1 MINSVLLKNEVVTEF
16 QKSCLILIAKGNSG
30 CLCIRPELVLNEYS
44 PINYHRAELSDPH
57 HEIITPTLVQARL
70 AWVFLFFCYSEN
82 LIWRKQGALVPWHCL
97 WSALIAAQVAVLEC
111 RTCTDGCGTA
121 TGHPMSARECW
132 WYLSCIPPSLPGTLV
147 IPDCIPLIPAR
158 CSCWYMTAS
167 PHPCQVPLS
176 DSCTCIPPCAMWEL
190 LLLPWDPGSA
200 LPPPSCIYWT
210 TLILSFSTELSTK
223 LNRIVCCCGFLFT
236 RVIDWLVLWDV
247 PSNNCRQ
254 AAVPLWGT
262 LLCPGCRVRAALAGI
277 LQDTVG
283 WLCPFWTCLSAG
295 HWPYFLPERSRCPS
309 SQGWPTPTPRWQPVP
324 AWGGGRWWGTRT
336 ATSDRGAQQGWHG
349 LGGFVLCCA
358 LLLENQPASV
368 GQGSLA
374 GGHCKRGRN
383 LFASLPRRQMS
394 VERRNK
400 NLFALMQQ

>member
-210 TLILSFSTELSTK
+210 ILSFSTELSTK

-277 LQDTVG
+277 LQDTVDG
-283 WLCPFWTCLSAG
+283 CAHSGHVSVLDTGLISFQKGHVVLLPRGGQHQHHSGSLC
-295 HWPYFLPERSRCPS
+295 
-309 SQGWPTPTPRWQPVP
+309 QPGE
-324 AWGGGRWWGTRT
+324 GGGDG
-336 ATSDRGAQQGWHG
+336 APGQPQVNRGAQQGWHR
-349 LGGFVLCCA
+349 LEGFVLCCA